1 MSGVLFF
8 FLLHL
13 DPSLGIVEAR
23 GYGNI
28 IKSDVMIATIY
39 FLSVQC
45 HMLCFIHSVDLIK
58 FSYKYSPIL
67 WRRNWRLK

>member
-1 MSGVLFF
+1 MSGVSLF

-23 GYGNI
+23 GYGNN
-28 IKSDVMIATIY
+28 IKSGVIIATIY

-45 HMLCFIHSVDLIK
+45 HILCFIQC
-58 FSYKYSPIL
+58 
-67 WRRNWRLK
+67 

>member
-1 MSGVLFF
+1 MSGVSLF

-23 GYGNI
+23 GYGNN
-28 IKSDVMIATIY
+28 IKSDVIIATIY

-45 HMLCFIHSVDLIK
+45 HILCFIQC
-58 FSYKYSPIL
+58 
-67 WRRNWRLK
+67 